1 MINYTV
7 KAGDTLT
14 AIARKYG
21 VTVQSIVDANG
32 IDDPDQIDV
41 GQGLIIPG
49 TIGVTSTNP
58 VTVTQPAGAQVIP
71 GTGGPVFNLSDWL
84 RPPKLYYTLA
94 AFALGAY
101 LFSRKDR

>member
-21 VTVQSIVDANG
+21 VTVQAIVDANG
-32 IDDPDQIDV
+32 IDNPDAIDV
-41 GQGLIIPG
+41 GEGLIIPG
-49 TIGVTSTNP
+49 TIGVTASNP
-58 VTVTQPAGAQVIP
+58 VTVTQPSGASVIP

-84 RPPKLYYTLA
+84 KPPKLYYTLA
-94 AFALGAY
+94 VLAFGAY
-101 LFSRKDR
+101 LFSRKRQ